1 MKLLPQTRAE
11 RERGSSL
18 AWTAVLL
25 SVVVIPLMLL
35 VGDGARLY
43 YVRSR
48 LAQATDAACED
59 VSWSISDRAT
69 WQRIRDDRYLQ
80 NWYLVGVAQNTFYQM
95 LEEKRAVKYYPGLS
109 LRLDWENGQAEC
121 RAQARVPL
129 TMLAGQEV
137 TIRTAVNARMR
148 FTGNP

>member
-1 MKLLPQTRAE
+1 MIPKTRRE

-18 AWTAVLL
+18 AWTAAFLGLVL
-25 SVVVIPLMLL
+25 IPLLML
-35 VGDGARLY
+35 VGDGARLL
-43 YVRSR
+43 YVRGR

-59 VSWSISDRAT
+59 VSWSISDRTT

-80 NWYLVGVAQNTFYQM
+80 NWYLVGRAQNTFYQM
-95 LEEKRAVKYYPGLS
+95 LEEKSAVKYSPSLS

-129 TMLAGQEV
+129 MVTFGQEV

-148 FTGNP
+148 FAGLQ

>member
-1 MKLLPQTRAE
+1 MRFREK
-11 RERGSSL
+11 ERGSSL
-18 AWTAVLL
+18 AWAAVFFG
-25 SVVVIPLMLL
+25 VVVMPLMLL

-59 VSWSISDRAT
+59 VSWSISDRVT

-80 NWYLVGVAQNTFYQM
+80 NWYLVGMAQNTFYQM
-95 LEEKRAVKYYPGLS
+95 LEEKSAVKYYPSLS
-109 LRLDWENGQAEC
+109 LRLDWENGRAEC

-129 TMLAGQEV
+129 SLFARQEITV
-137 TIRTAVNARMR
+137 RAAAASRMR
-148 FTGNP
+148 FARQ